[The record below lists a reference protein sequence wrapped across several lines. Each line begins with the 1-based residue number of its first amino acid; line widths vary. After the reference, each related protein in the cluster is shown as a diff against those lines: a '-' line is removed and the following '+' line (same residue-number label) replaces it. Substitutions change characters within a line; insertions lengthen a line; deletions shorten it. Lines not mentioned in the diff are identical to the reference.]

1 MSRPSICRREL
12 IVTGSIFGI
21 SSRTEKRESREK
33 IAKCRQKE
41 NETGLPKTYS
51 FYRTPLEDY
60 FKTRGMRFNFKQ
72 SLHAK
77 AHAAAKRGETLRVLD
92 VGVGTGEQWLQ
103 FLKDH
108 PNIELS
114 ATSLTRNG
122 LHPDIAPRT
131 KITTA
136 ATLSHHY
143 PEKHFDVVISHFGMH
158 GQEQTGAEQM
168 LHVLKPGGHAW
179 LRTTPK
185 LDLNAFQKLAEVLK
199 HYDSTSGI
207 ASAIAR
213 LRKRRLP
220 TAAR

>member
-1 MSRPSICRREL
+1 MKMSRPSICRREL

-21 SSRTEKRESREK
+21 SSRTESENRARKLPNAGRKRTKQASP
-33 IAKCRQKE
+33 
-41 NETGLPKTYS
+41 NL
-51 FYRTPLEDY
+51 FLHRTPLEDY
-60 FKTRGMRFNFKQ
+60 FKPANALQLQQ
-72 SLHAK
+72 SPHAK
-77 AHAAAKRGETLRVLD
+77 RTPRQGGETLRVLD